1 MCDYCDDTLG
11 SLCLSHSIKDCPLRK
26 GSYCSICASYGH
38 SIKKCKQELNS
49 GPNYLEQLVPS
60 QLLSANG
67 IKSITPIDTS
77 LSSSSISEEH
87 GATPL
92 YLEQLIPIA
101 HLQRNGIRSYT
112 PIVSTQKKVW
122 HLKPEKACI
131 DMPDDPKAIRAFLK
145 ANNSLPEKDNR
156 SKNKYKDQLELFAR
170 RMNSTIH
177 YIPKV

>member
-1 MCDYCDDTLG
+1 MCDYCNDTLG

-49 GPNYLEQLVPS
+49 EPVNLEQLVPS

-77 LSSSSISEEH
+77 ISSSISEEH
-87 GATPL
+87 GSTPV
-92 YLEQLIPIA
+92 YLEQLIPVSL
-101 HLQRNGIRSYT
+101 LQRNGIRSYT
-112 PIVSTQKKVW
+112 PIVSSEKRVW
-122 HLKPEKACI
+122 HVKPEKACI

-156 SKNKYKDQLELFAR
+156 SKNKYKDQIELFAR

-177 YIPKV
+177 YISRV